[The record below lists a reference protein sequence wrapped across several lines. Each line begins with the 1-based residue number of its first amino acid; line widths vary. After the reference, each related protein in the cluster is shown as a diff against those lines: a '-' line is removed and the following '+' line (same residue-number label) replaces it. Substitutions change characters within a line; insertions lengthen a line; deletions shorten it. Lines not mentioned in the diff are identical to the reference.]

1 MEELICEVDGYCGK
15 SGLFVYDAYTKRTLN
30 PAAWKI
36 GSTRAAITANR
47 INGGTCTFILY
58 TNAARTTEH
67 GDTNTDPEKDCART
81 GNTSSPGT
89 VTLVLGTN
97 TALAASTTYYYKL
110 TMGSAV
116 MVGEFATT
124 ASGSGIAASWN
135 RSRECGSDGS
145 TFGTAVSANTPYS
158 VASGSVRYCR
168 DSAGEPV
175 EVLVAP

>member
-1 MEELICEVDGYCGK
+1 MEELVDDQNGW
-15 SGLFVYDAYTKRTLN
+15 SVRAGLVIEDAITKKVKN

-36 GSTRAAITANR
+36 GSTKAAITANR
-47 INGGTCTFILY
+47 IAGGTCAFILY

-67 GDTNTDPEKDCART
+67 GDTNTGPEQDCART
-81 GNTSSPGT
+81 GNTSTAGT

-135 RSRECGSDGS
+135 RARECGSDGS

-158 VASGSVRYCR
+158 VAAGNVRYCR
-168 DSAGEPV
+168 DAVGAPV